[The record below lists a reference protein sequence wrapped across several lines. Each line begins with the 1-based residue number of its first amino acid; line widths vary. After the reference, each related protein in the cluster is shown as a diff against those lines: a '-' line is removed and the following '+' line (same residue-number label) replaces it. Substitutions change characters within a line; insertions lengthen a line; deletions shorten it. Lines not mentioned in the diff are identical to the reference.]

1 MSRVSVVG
9 LLINSARA
17 NSDSL
22 RFRFEHNVAACSARF
37 CSIIVSITYS
47 ATGESREIERERER
61 EREKERKGER
71 VLGVGTEINRRRRV
85 SKVREREKEVK

>member
-47 ATGESREIERERER
+47 ATGERRER

-85 SKVREREKEVK
+85 RKVRERERERKK